1 MTRITPIFAAFSLE
15 NASKKFVIT
24 FVNSEPSVPI
34 NPRIMDA
41 PPNAIAN
48 PAIPAPNAAKPIPNP
63 LPILATAL
71 PIPPRPAPIP
81 PRSPAINPPDFLS
94 LPVAAPNPF

>member
-1 MTRITPIFAAFSLE
+1 MIAVS
-15 NASKKFVIT
+15 
-24 FVNSEPSVPI
+24 SEPSVPI

-41 PPNAIAN
+41 PPNANAN

-63 LPILATAL
+63 LPIFATAL
-71 PIPPRPAPIP
+71 PIPPRPAPTP

-94 LPVAAPNPF
+94 LVVAAPNPLLRVS